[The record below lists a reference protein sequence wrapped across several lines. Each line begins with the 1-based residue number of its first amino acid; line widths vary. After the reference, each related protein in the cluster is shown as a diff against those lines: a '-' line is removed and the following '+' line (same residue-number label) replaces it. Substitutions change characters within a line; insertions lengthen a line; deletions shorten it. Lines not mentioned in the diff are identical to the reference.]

1 MENRNENGRKPV
13 LMIVVGR
20 QRVGKTSF
28 LNALTQHL
36 RERGAQFTVWD
47 ADQLNETN
55 NMSVFHTDAIRPA
68 SSDPEDVKAWLEA
81 RFIEIAEQG
90 YDAVLD
96 VGGGDTPLARLIKDV
111 PLAATLEEMGVR
123 LVVVH
128 VLGPDMADLDYLD
141 RFDRND
147 LFAPEAVLIV
157 RNGGLVLT
165 GRSYDVAFEQVS
177 KHPSVLRVTL
187 KGATAVTMPRLSCM
201 AEVTDRKLGF
211 ADAMNGASGADGKT
225 LSVFDRARVRK
236 WWTTDFPA
244 MVSRIPAAWL
254 PAMRSDA
261 TGTGG

>member
-1 MENRNENGRKPV
+1 MENRDLDGRKPV

-28 LNALTQHL
+28 LNGLTQHL
-36 RERGAQFTVWD
+36 RECGAEFAIWD

-55 NMSVFHTDAIRPA
+55 NMSVFHADAIRPP
-68 SSDPEDVKAWLEA
+68 SSDSEDTKAWLEA
-81 RFIEIAEQG
+81 RFIEIGEKG

-111 PLAATLEEMGVR
+111 PVAATLQELGVR

-141 RFDRND
+141 RCERDD

-165 GRSYDVAFEQVS
+165 GRSDDFAFGPLS
-177 KHPSVLRVTL
+177 KHPSVMRVAL
-187 KGATAVTMPRLSCM
+187 KGAETVTMPRLACM
-201 AEVTDRKLGF
+201 AEVTDRKLRF
-211 ADAMNGASGADGKT
+211 ADAMNGISGADGKT

-236 WWTTDFPA
+236 WWNTDFPA

-254 PAMRSDA
+254 PEIRADA